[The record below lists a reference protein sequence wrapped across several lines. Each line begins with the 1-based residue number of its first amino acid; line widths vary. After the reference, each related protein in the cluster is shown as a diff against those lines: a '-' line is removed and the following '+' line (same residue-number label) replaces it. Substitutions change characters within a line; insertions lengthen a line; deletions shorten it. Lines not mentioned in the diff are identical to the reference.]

1 MKRAFTLIELLVVI
15 AIIAILG
22 AILLPVFVQAKEQAK
37 SVSCLSSQRQLAISV
52 HLYLQDW
59 DAYPLL
65 NYRNNENP
73 ALSNTAIRWFN
84 LLQPYVRGDALF
96 ECPAAPGVKG
106 GRNMA
111 LGYNYMFLG
120 NTHMPTGHQF
130 RSVSEST
137 IAHPTQ
143 TIAFADSDGVRR
155 EDVAAAGGA
164 YVPYFHGFVIDP
176 PESNWLFTPPLDED
190 AGWCWKG
197 QRCQLSQR
205 HRGGANASFC
215 DGHASWLPYT
225 RVMKNNSLW
234 NGTGEP

>member
-1 MKRAFTLIELLVVI
+1 MKGAFTLIELLVVI

-22 AILLPVFVQAKEQAK
+22 AILLPVFSQAKEQAK
-37 SVSCLSSQRQLAISV
+37 SVTCLSTQRQLAISV

-59 DAYPLL
+59 EAYPLL
-65 NYRNNENP
+65 NYRNNANP

-84 LLQPYVRGDALF
+84 LLQPYVRADALF
-96 ECPAAPGVKG
+96 ECAGAPGIKG

-120 NTHMPTGHQF
+120 NTHFLPGHPYN
-130 RSVSEST
+130 SVSEST
-137 IAHPTQ
+137 ISQ
-143 TIAFADSDGVRR
+143 QSRTIAFADSDGVKK
-155 EDVAAAGGA
+155 EDVASAGGT
-164 YVPYFHGFVIDP
+164 YVPYFHGFVIDA
-176 PESNWLFTPPLDED
+176 PESNWSLAPPLDED

-197 QRCQLSQR
+197 NRCRLSQR

-225 RVMKNNSLW
+225 KAMKNNSLW